1 MTGQA
6 SSVHK
11 PRKVVS
17 LLLGGALGAAAVAGV
32 PAAGAEPYPAHRAT
46 IRYDLTGAGTATY
59 ITYQTNNGQAHAVNV
74 ALPWS
79 VELSGWATN
88 DDNAVPYV
96 LSAQGPGA
104 LTCRISVNGKV
115 VSESTAAGT
124 PARVVCQPTSKPR
137 TTETSTP

>member
-6 SSVHK
+6 SSARK

-46 IRYDLTGAGTATY
+46 IRYDLTGAG
-59 ITYQTNNGQAHAVNV
+59 I
-74 ALPWS
+74 
-79 VELSGWATN
+79 GWATN
-88 DDNAVPYV
+88 DDNAVPY
-96 LSAQGPGA
+96 LMSAQGPGA